1 MVSRT
6 LSRARGSE
14 AGREVG
20 LRPADAA
27 SADRVRD
34 VVPFVG
40 LGRQHAA
47 LGRELRQAFERVID
61 SDGFILGPDVEAF
74 EREFAQYCGA
84 RECVGVASGTAA
96 LTLALTAA
104 GIGPGDEVVVPAHT
118 FIATALG
125 VIHAGATPVFCDVE
139 RDTGLIDP
147 RGIDAVLGPRT
158 AAVIAVHLY
167 GQACDMDEVGALAR
181 RHGLFVLEDAAQA
194 HGARCNGRRV
204 GSLGDAAA
212 FSFYPSKNLGALGDG
227 GAVCTSDSALA
238 ERVRQL
244 RDLGQRRKGEHVVVG
259 YNARLDGLQAA
270 LLRVKL
276 AHLDGWNAAR
286 RAHAARLREG
296 LPRELV
302 ALGER
307 VQTTCVY
314 HLFPVRHSAR
324 DRLAQLLRADG
335 VSVGLH
341 YTPAVHRHPALA
353 GLPASA
359 RPIELP
365 ESEAWAREELSLP
378 MFAEL
383 RQGELERTIAACAA
397 ACETLPSASRG
408 PVAPGGSADG

>member
-1 MVSRT
+1 MASRT
-6 LSRARGSE
+6 LSRARRGASDRPIGQRPT
-14 AGREVG
+14 AAATGPGR
-20 LRPADAA
+20 P
-27 SADRVRD
+27 

-40 LGRQHAA
+40 LARQHAA
-47 LGRELRQAFERVID
+47 LGDELREAFERVVG
-61 SDGFILGPDVEAF
+61 SDGFTLGPEVEAF
-74 EREFAQYCGA
+74 EREFADYCAA

-96 LTLALTAA
+96 LALALTAA
-104 GIGPGDEVVVPAHT
+104 GIGRGDEVVVPAHT
-118 FIATALG
+118 FIASALG
-125 VIHAGATPVFCDVE
+125 VLHAGATPVFCDVQH
-139 RDTGLIDP
+139 DTGLIDP

-167 GQACDMDEVGALAR
+167 GQACDMDAVNAVAR

-194 HGARCNGRRV
+194 HGARCDGRPA

-227 GAVCTSDSALA
+227 GAVCTSDSGLA

-244 RDLGQRRKGEHVVVG
+244 RDLGQRRKGEHVVIG

-276 AHLDGWNAAR
+276 PHLDGWNAAR

-296 LPRELV
+296 LPAELA

-307 VQTTCVY
+307 TQTPCVY
-314 HLFPVRHSAR
+314 HLFPVRHAAR
-324 DRLAQLLRADG
+324 DRLAELLRAAG

-353 GLPASA
+353 GLPADA
-359 RPIELP
+359 RPVELP
-365 ESEAWAREELSLP
+365 EAEAWAREELSLP

-383 RQGELERTIAACAA
+383 QEAELERTIAACAA
-397 ACETLPSASRG
+397 ACERLRAAS
-408 PVAPGGSADG
+408 GGGADG

>member
-1 MVSRT
+1 MASRT
-6 LSRARGSE
+6 VSRARH
-14 AGREVG
+14 
-20 LRPADAA
+20 AA
-27 SADRVRD
+27 SARPAAQPPMKGARVGRARH

-40 LGRQHAA
+40 LARQHAA
-47 LGRELRQAFERVID
+47 LGKELREAFERVVG
-61 SDGFILGPDVEAF
+61 SDGFILGPEVEAF
-74 EREFAQYCGA
+74 EREFADYCGA

-96 LTLALTAA
+96 LALALTAA

-118 FIATALG
+118 FIASALG

-147 RGIDAVLGPRT
+147 RGIGAVLGPST

-167 GQACDMDEVGALAR
+167 GQACDMDAIGALAR

-194 HGARCNGRRV
+194 HGASYNGRRV

-227 GAVCTSDSALA
+227 GAVCTSDRALA
-238 ERVRQL
+238 QRVRQL

-276 AHLDGWNAAR
+276 AHLDRWNAAR

-296 LPRELV
+296 LPPELV
-302 ALGER
+302 PLGER
-307 VQTTCVY
+307 VRTPCVY
-314 HLFPVRHSAR
+314 HLFPVRHTAR
-324 DRLAQLLRADG
+324 DRLAELLRADG

-341 YTPAVHRHPALA
+341 YTPAAHRQPALA
-353 GLPASA
+353 GLPDHA
-359 RPIELP
+359 RRVELP

-383 RQGELERTIAACAA
+383 EHAEVERTIDACAA
-397 ACETLPSASRG
+397 GCETLAAAS
-408 PVAPGGSADG
+408 GGLADG